1 MRITVELT
9 LPVEVEV
16 TVGLSPTSP
25 ELALSDAKVITEVD
39 IDKHNLLENV
49 SHEEQT
55 KMLFDFLKEKGELL
69 HLVRPGTGKALCK
82 VDSVYLGM
90 PMAGYRTSVEPWCPE
105 CHAELTRIFD
115 ASDAYDA
122 RVAAEK
128 PKNEEKDVSCSD
140 DHHNAG
146 SDHGG

>member
-1 MRITVELT
+1 
-9 LPVEVEV
+9 
-16 TVGLSPTSP
+16 
-25 ELALSDAKVITEVD
+25 
-39 IDKHNLLENV
+39 
-49 SHEEQT
+49 
-55 KMLFDFLKEKGELL
+55 
-69 HLVRPGTGKALCK
+69 
-82 VDSVYLGM
+82 
-90 PMAGYRTSVEPWCPE
+90 MAGYRTSVEPWCPE

>member
-49 SHEEQT
+49 S
-55 KMLFDFLKEKGELL
+55 KVFL
-69 HLVRPGTGKALCK
+69 
-82 VDSVYLGM
+82 
-90 PMAGYRTSVEPWCPE
+90 
-105 CHAELTRIFD
+105 
-115 ASDAYDA
+115 
-122 RVAAEK
+122 
-128 PKNEEKDVSCSD
+128 
-140 DHHNAG
+140 
-146 SDHGG
+146 